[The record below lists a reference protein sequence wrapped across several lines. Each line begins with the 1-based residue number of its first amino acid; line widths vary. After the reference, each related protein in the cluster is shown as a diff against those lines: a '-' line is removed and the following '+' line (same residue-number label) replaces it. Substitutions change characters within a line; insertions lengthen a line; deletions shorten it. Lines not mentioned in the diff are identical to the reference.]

1 MQRRE
6 TTRANPP
13 ARPSASECTCG
24 HARAHVVTKRF
35 QSKQSAQN
43 RVPPASDHRE
53 GEDAMGRSFTANR
66 VARRRSPK
74 TNKKQPKTRDRDT
87 TPKNNRTCRRH
98 HHYSRRDARNR
109 EVGRQA
115 VKKALEGKGDLTMMN
130 PWVHPGSAQS
140 ARSCSWWAR
149 VSRAIKQKSGSSAAR
164 RHAADLHRK

>member
-1 MQRRE
+1 
-6 TTRANPP
+6 
-13 ARPSASECTCG
+13 
-24 HARAHVVTKRF
+24 
-35 QSKQSAQN
+35 
-43 RVPPASDHRE
+43 
-53 GEDAMGRSFTANR
+53 MGRSFTANR

-98 HHYSRRDARNR
+98 HYLRRDAPNR

-115 VKKALEGKGDLTMMN
+115 VKTALEGKGDLTTMN